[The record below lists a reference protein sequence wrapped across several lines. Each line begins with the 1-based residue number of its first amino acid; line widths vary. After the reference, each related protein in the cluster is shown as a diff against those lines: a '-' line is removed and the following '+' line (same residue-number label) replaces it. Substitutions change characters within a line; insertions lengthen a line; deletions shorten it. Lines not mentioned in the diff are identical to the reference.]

1 MKRKSNEMKHKIIF
15 KLLYFVIVAFFIGG
29 MAIVIA
35 PIFSGPPGTMYFPL

>member
-1 MKRKSNEMKHKIIF
+1 MKLKSNEMKYQIII
-15 KLLYFVIVAFFIGG
+15 KLLYFAIVAVFIVG

>member
-1 MKRKSNEMKHKIIF
+1 MKRKSNEMKHKIII
-15 KLLYFVIVAFFIGG
+15 KLLYFFIVVFFIAG